1 MYPYYDY
8 RIQYRQNEKLVRD
21 LQRAI
26 NGEYSAVQC
35 YERLAILAK
44 SAQEKK
50 QIQEIRQDEA
60 RHLREFSQFYR
71 QLTGRQPTP
80 KLSEECPENYRRGL
94 EFAFRDEQETVDFYL
109 DIAEESQD
117 PAIQRAFRRAAADE
131 QQHAVWFL
139 YYLMGQGR
147 QS

>member
-8 RIQYRQNEKLVRD
+8 RMQYRQNEKLVRD

-117 PAIQRAFRRAAADE
+117 PGIQRAFRRAAADE

-139 YYLMGQGR
+139 YYLTGQGR